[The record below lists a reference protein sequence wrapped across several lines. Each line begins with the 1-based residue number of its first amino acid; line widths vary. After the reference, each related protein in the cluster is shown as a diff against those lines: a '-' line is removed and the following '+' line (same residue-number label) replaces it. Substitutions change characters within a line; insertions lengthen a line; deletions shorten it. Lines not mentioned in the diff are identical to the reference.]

1 MRAVVIVEPGGPEV
15 LALRELPQPRADPD
29 ELLVRVRA
37 TGLNRADLLQ
47 RRGRYPAPAG
57 APPDVPGLECAG
69 EVAETGAKVRD
80 WNPGDRVM
88 AIVAG
93 GAYAEYARV
102 LAAHALPIPERWSF
116 DQAAAVPEA
125 FVTAFDAMMLQ
136 GDLRAGHRVLVHAVG
151 SSVGVAAL
159 QLAKAVGAV
168 VAGTSRTAAKL
179 ERASALGLDRQVLVR
194 DRFEPDASLTDW
206 ADLIIELV
214 GGHYLVGDLR
224 AVAPRGRIMLIGL
237 TAGREATLD
246 LGALLTKR
254 VWLVGTVLRTRSR
267 EEKTRL
273 LAAFRERVLPL
284 FASGQVHPVV
294 DRAFPAAD
302 VVEAHRY
309 LEANRNFGSVVLS
322 WR

>member
-1 MRAVVIVEPGGPEV
+1 MIARPGDPEV
-15 LALRELPQPRADPD
+15 LALREVPPPRPEPD
-29 ELLVRVRA
+29 ELLVRVWA

-57 APPDVPGLECAG
+57 APADVPGLEFAG
-69 EVAETGAKVRD
+69 EVAEAGAEVRD
-80 WNPGDRVM
+80 WKPGDRVM

-93 GAYAEYARV
+93 GAYAEYARIP
-102 LAAHALPIPERWSF
+102 AEHALPIPEGWTF

-159 QLAKAVGAV
+159 QLAKAASAT
-168 VAGTSRTAAKL
+168 VAGTSRTEAKL
-179 ERASALGLDRQVLVR
+179 ERASALGLDHRVLVR
-194 DRFEPDASLTDW
+194 DRFEPEAGLTDW
-206 ADLIIELV
+206 ADLIVELV
-214 GGHYLVGDLR
+214 GGHYLMGDLR
-224 AVAPRGRIMLIGL
+224 AVAPRGRIMLLGL
-237 TAGREATLD
+237 AAGRETTLD
-246 LGALLTKR
+246 LGPLLTKR
-254 VWLVGTVLRTRSR
+254 VSLVGTVLRTRSR

-284 FASGQVHPVV
+284 FARGKLRPVV
-294 DRAFPAAD
+294 DRVFPAAD

>member
-1 MRAVVIVEPGGPEV
+1 MIAEPGGPEV
-15 LALRELPQPRADPD
+15 LALRELPPPRPEPD
-29 ELLVRVRA
+29 ELLVRVWA

-47 RRGRYPAPAG
+47 RRGRYPAPAD
-57 APPDVPGLECAG
+57 APPDVPGLEFAG
-69 EVAETGAKVRD
+69 EVAEGGAKVRD
-80 WNPGDRVM
+80 WKPGDRVM

-93 GAYAEYARV
+93 GAYAEYARIP
-102 LAAHALPIPERWSF
+102 AEHALPIPEGWTF

-159 QLAKAVGAV
+159 QLAKAASAT
-168 VAGTSRTAAKL
+168 VAGTSRTEAKL
-179 ERASALGLDRQVLVR
+179 ERASALGLDHRVLVR
-194 DRFEPDASLTDW
+194 DRFEPDAGLTDW
-206 ADLIIELV
+206 ADLIVELV

-254 VWLVGTVLRTRSR
+254 VSLVGTVLRTRSR
-267 EEKTRL
+267 EEKTGL

-284 FASGQVHPVV
+284 FARGKLRPVV
-294 DRAFPAAD
+294 DRVFSAAD

>member
-1 MRAVVIVEPGGPEV
+1 M
-15 LALRELPQPRADPD
+15 LREVPPPRPEPD
-29 ELLVRVRA
+29 ELLVRVWA

-57 APPDVPGLECAG
+57 ASADVPGLEFAG
-69 EVAETGAKVRD
+69 EVAEAGAEVRD
-80 WNPGDRVM
+80 WKPGDRVM

-93 GAYAEYARV
+93 GAYAEYARMP
-102 LAAHALPIPERWSF
+102 AEHALTIPEGWTF

-159 QLAKAVGAV
+159 QLAKAVGAT

-179 ERASALGLDRQVLVR
+179 EKAQALGLDQPILVR
-194 DRFEPDASLTDW
+194 DRFEPDATLENW
-206 ADLIIELV
+206 ADLIVELV
-214 GGHYLVGDLR
+214 GGPYLAGDLR
-224 AVAPRGRIMLIGL
+224 AVAPRGRILLIGL
-237 TAGREATLD
+237 TAGPEATLD
-246 LGALLTKR
+246 LGALLSQR
-254 VWLVGTVLRTRSR
+254 ASLVGTVLRSRSR

-284 FASGQVHPVV
+284 FARGKLRPVV
-294 DRAFPAAD
+294 DRVFPAAD